1 MSKKGPI
8 LLIEDDEDDQLL
20 ISQAIQSLNIPNS
33 IQVFHNGQEALDYLQ
48 TTQQQPFLILCDI
61 NMPKLNGLELRAL
74 INQNEQLRRKAIP
87 FVFLTTTANAEAVQE
102 AYDESVQGF
111 YQKATTQ
118 TGLQRQL
125 GLIVEYWQT
134 CLHPNSVR
142 EAIISA
148 RS

>member
-20 ISQAIQSLNIPNS
+20 ISQAIKSLDITNL
-33 IQVFHNGQEALDYLQ
+33 IQVFHNGQEALDYLE

-61 NMPKLNGLELRAL
+61 NMPRLNGLELRAI
-74 INQNEQLRRKAIP
+74 INQSEHLRHKAIP
-87 FVFLTTTANAEAVQE
+87 FVFLTTTANPETVRV

-118 TGLQRQL
+118 AGLKRQL

-134 CLHPNSVR
+134 CLHPNSLP
-142 EAIISA
+142 
-148 RS
+148 